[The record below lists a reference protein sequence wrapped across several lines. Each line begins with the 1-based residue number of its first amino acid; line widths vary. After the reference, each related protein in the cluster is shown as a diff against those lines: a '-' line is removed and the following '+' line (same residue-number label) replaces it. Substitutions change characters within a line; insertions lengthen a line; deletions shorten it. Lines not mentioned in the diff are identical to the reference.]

1 MCFTLKDFFS
11 DTMIVE
17 DLCHVSMQYTIFHCK
32 WKLFQI
38 ITVGRYGAG
47 TTRSRIPLGSFYGH
61 SYILPWEW
69 REYADT
75 HSYTT
80 SPASSSAGSGPSSG
94 SSSQPSQ
101 SSAVKQLEAVSQS
114 TLLQQLGVFLS
125 LQEDL
130 QCRYSLA
137 CTRLS
142 SLLAGVAD
150 TQFVTA
156 HVKYYL
162 KQGQRKTDEDSAII
176 QSYNECL
183 QLQLQL
189 NLAQR
194 AIARLQRALGQCC
207 VSLWW
212 HFSWEPGEWSTLVV
226 MISGVDV

>member
-1 MCFTLKDFFS
+1 M
-11 DTMIVE
+11 
-17 DLCHVSMQYTIFHCK
+17 
-32 WKLFQI
+32 
-38 ITVGRYGAG
+38 GRYGAG
-47 TTRSRIPLGSFYGH
+47 TTRSRIPLGPFYGH

-75 HSYTT
+75 HNYSAASASAKGDASQT
-80 SPASSSAGSGPSSG
+80 SP
-94 SSSQPSQ
+94 
-101 SSAVKQLEAVSQS
+101 VKQLEVVSQS
-114 TLLQQLGVFLS
+114 TLLQNLGVFLS

-142 SLLAGVAD
+142 SLLSAVAD
-150 TQFVTA
+150 AQFVSS

-162 KQGQRKTDEDSAII
+162 KRGQRKSDEDSGIV

-194 AIARLQRALGQCC
+194 AIARLQRALGEH
-207 VSLWW
+207 L
-212 HFSWEPGEWSTLVV
+212 HR
-226 MISGVDV
+226 